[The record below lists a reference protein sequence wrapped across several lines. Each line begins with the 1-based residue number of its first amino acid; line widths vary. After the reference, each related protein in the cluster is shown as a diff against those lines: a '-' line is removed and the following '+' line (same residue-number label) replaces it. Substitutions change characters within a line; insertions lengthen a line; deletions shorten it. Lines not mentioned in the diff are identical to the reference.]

1 MSRYWCGM
9 ALPWKGTLASLVES
23 KDDKEVI
30 TSSIIWIIMTRIGE
44 RVMRPEFGSDVSQLV
59 FELNNDMTLS
69 RFEQSI
75 KSALDKFDDRVE
87 VVGIKCVQK
96 DEVMECTVTWKMR
109 KFGTFDTNQ
118 TVFQFSPERFML

>member
-1 MSRYWCGM
+1 M

>member
-1 MSRYWCGM
+1 
-9 ALPWKGTLASLVES
+9 LVES